1 MVTDTNG
8 IPIQGVNVEVRDAV
22 QGTFTNE
29 DGIFY
34 LEASPSDVLVVSYI
48 GFKTL
53 VVKVGDT
60 EELSL
65 VLEEDITDLGAVTV
79 NAGYYTVSEK
89 ERTGS
94 ISKITAAAI
103 EEQPVTNVL
112 ATMQGQMPGVF
123 ITQDGNSCQTD
134 PCNPAKVTH

>member
-1 MVTDTNG
+1 MQKKCVIRDKCILLFTLLIFSIGTYSLFGNTRGINLFDLAAYQHRIKGVVTDTNG
-8 IPIQGVNVEVRDAV
+8 IPIQGVNVKLQDAS

-65 VLEEDITDLGAVTV
+65 VLE
-79 NAGYYTVSEK
+79 
-89 ERTGS
+89 
-94 ISKITAAAI
+94 
-103 EEQPVTNVL
+103 
-112 ATMQGQMPGVF
+112 
-123 ITQDGNSCQTD
+123 
-134 PCNPAKVTH
+134 